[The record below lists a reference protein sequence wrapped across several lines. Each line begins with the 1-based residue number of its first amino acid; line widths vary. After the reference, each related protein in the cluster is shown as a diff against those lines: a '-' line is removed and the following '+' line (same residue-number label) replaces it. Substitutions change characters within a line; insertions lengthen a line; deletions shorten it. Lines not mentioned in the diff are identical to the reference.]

1 MHILKYSTINC
12 ADKEWF
18 YKGDKSG
25 ISTIL
30 MEAMATGLPV
40 ISTYHSAIPKL
51 IDNGINGF
59 LVNEKDIESYSEKM
73 YEILFVVNKF
83 SSNARK
89 KVSER
94 FNLTKEVSHIMDI
107 YKNLIDFNN
116 KTWIKNLEVGNWI
129 NEISK
134 FSS

>member
-1 MHILKYSTINC
+1 
-12 ADKEWF
+12 
-18 YKGDKSG
+18 
-25 ISTIL
+25 

-73 YEILFVVNKF
+73 YEILFVGNKF

-116 KTWIKNLEVGNWI
+116 KT
-129 NEISK
+129 
-134 FSS
+134 